1 MNDMKGLFI
10 TFEGIDGCGKST
22 QTTLVKT
29 WLEGLGRDVLLVR
42 EPGGTKIGEKIRS
55 LLLDKENGTMAP
67 MAELFLFEAARAQI
81 VEETIKPALASGK
94 VVICDR
100 FFDSSVAYQGC
111 ARGLG
116 ADMVRRLNMD
126 ATGGLAPDITFFL
139 DISVNEA
146 VSRRNTRGEAKD
158 RIESAGDS
166 FQEKVREGF
175 VLAASEDKR
184 IVTIDAAASPEEIF
198 AGIQEKIEALL

>member
-1 MNDMKGLFI
+1 MKGLFI

-22 QTTLVKT
+22 QTGLCKT
-29 WLEGLGRDVLLVR
+29 WLEEQGRQVLLVR

-55 LLLDKENGTMAP
+55 LLLDKENGAMAP
-67 MAELFLFEAARAQI
+67 MTELFLFEAARAQI
-81 VEETIKPALASGK
+81 VEETIKPALSEGK

-116 ADMVRRLNMD
+116 AEMVSRLNMD

-139 DISVNEA
+139 DISVEEA
-146 VSRRNTRGEAKD
+146 IKRRNARGEAKD

-175 VLAASEDKR
+175 ILAASNDKR
-184 IVTIDAAASPEEIF
+184 IVTVDAKSSPEIIF
-198 AGIQEKIEALL
+198 EQIRQKIQALL

>member
-1 MNDMKGLFI
+1 MKGLFI